1 MIFVIYQADKI
12 KIEEVTK
19 IMTEYDYWKIF
30 PKMPKKVTIGDITV
44 RDGFQHEEKFISTD
58 AKIFYAQEMI
68 LAGAKEIEVT
78 NLGSPVHIPQFRD
91 AAQVLSALRGD
102 SFKKR
107 CEKAGIQYGEITMTA
122 VTIRETAVD
131 EAIAL
136 REKGTGPDRILM
148 MVSTDPEHHYANSGT
163 TLSQYWKEA
172 ERCIRKAADV
182 GIKMCGTVSTIWGSP
197 ITGATK
203 LEDAVEFTKRFLSI
217 GAHDIEHADHDG
229 SASAAQV
236 YRYFSMVLDAMP
248 YPEAHL
254 CHLHETKRVASASIL
269 AALHAGICR
278 FEGTLGGLGGQPAN
292 FLDDCPVRGTG
303 EYYYRDPR
311 YVGLITL
318 EDLVV
323 MIDEL
328 GIEHGYDVDR
338 VLWLGARM
346 EKTIGRRLRSE
357 AVYNGRTLK
366 EGHPEFG
373 RPGLGKLIRKLDEK
387 PGQQTPPEWPAKAV
401 LPEKWGPKAWK

>member
-1 MIFVIYQADKI
+1 
-12 KIEEVTK
+12 
-19 IMTEYDYWKIF
+19 
-30 PKMPKKVTIGDITV
+30 MPKKVTIGDITV
-44 RDGFQHEEKFISTD
+44 RDGFQHEEKFISTN

-78 NLGSPVHIPQFRD
+78 NLGNPEGIPQFKD
-91 AAQVLSALRGD
+91 AEQVLTALRSD
-102 SFKKR
+102 AFKKR
-107 CEKAGIQYGEITMTA
+107 CERAGVKYDELVITA
-122 VTIRETAVD
+122 VTIREPAVD
-131 EAIAL
+131 VAIEL
-136 REKGTGPDRILM
+136 RKRGVGPDRVLM
-148 MVSTDPEHHYANSGT
+148 MVSTDPEHHFANSGT
-163 TLSQYWKEA
+163 TLTQYWKEA
-172 ERCIRKAADV
+172 ERCIKKARDF
-182 GIKMCGTVSTIWGSP
+182 GMKMCGTVSTIWGSP
-197 ITGATK
+197 ITGATR

-248 YPEAHL
+248 YTETHL

-269 AALHAGICR
+269 AALHAGITR

-303 EYYYRDPR
+303 DYYYKDPR

-318 EDLVV
+318 EDLIV

-328 GIEHGYDVDR
+328 GIEHGYNVDR
-338 VLWLGARM
+338 VLWLGAKM

-357 AVYNGRTLK
+357 AVLNGRTLK
-366 EGHPEFG
+366 EGHPEYA
-373 RPGLGKLIRKLDEK
+373 RPGLSKLIKKLGEK
-387 PGQQTPPEWPAKAV
+387 PGTLSPPDWPPQTI
-401 LPEKWGPKAWK
+401 LPEKYGPLGWK